1 MIPVKGHVGLYRDEN
16 SNAIINNNDS
26 IYKEYIK
33 SRDKLIEDSK
43 KLIDLENEIIEIK
56 LLLKKVLENK

>member
-1 MIPVKGHVGLYRDEN
+1 MIPVKGYIGLYRDEN
-16 SNAIINNNDS
+16 NNAIINNNDS
-26 IYKEYIK
+26 IYTEYIK

>member
-16 SNAIINNNDS
+16 NNAIINNNDS
-26 IYKEYIK
+26 IYTEYIK